1 MSLRIDRDGPTAL
14 LTLDRPAAMNALD
27 AGLIASLTRAYAA
40 LGQDPAVR
48 AVVLQAEGPI
58 FSAGA
63 DLDGMRRMAEA
74 SEADNLADARA
85 LAGLMRTLDTCPKA
99 TLARIHGSAFGG
111 AIGLIACCDI
121 AVAAPEAQFALSEVR
136 LGLIPATIG
145 PYVVRAV
152 GPRATRRLFVT
163 AERFSAAEA
172 LRLGLVHEVAEAGA
186 LDQAIGRQVQA
197 VLKGG
202 PAAIAAA
209 KRLVADVD
217 APIDAGLIEETARR
231 IAETRASP
239 EAREGIAAFFGKRK
253 PGWSP

>member
-1 MSLRIDRDGPTAL
+1 VSLRIDRDGPTAL

-121 AVAAPEAQFALSEVR
+121 AVAVPEAQFALSEVR

>member
-121 AVAAPEAQFALSEVR
+121 AVAVPEAQFALSEVR

>member
-40 LGQDPAVR
+40 LGQDRAVR

-121 AVAAPEAQFALSEVR
+121 AVAVPEAQFALSEVR

>member
-99 TLARIHGSAFGG
+99 TLARIQGSAFGG

-121 AVAAPEAQFALSEVR
+121 AVAVPEAQFALSEVR

-152 GPRATRRLFVT
+152 GPRAARRLFVT